1 MYTIKWVIWHHGC
14 NLLSNGSGKRIYS
27 LVCVYREK
35 EKMINVAKCWLL
47 GNLERECGHS
57 LCCYG
62 NFPVRTWCFLITN
75 INKFQD
81 ILNENCNKVQE
92 SVYYATPCK
101 WRRGGEHEHTHGL
114 WDWSLTCARHLRKR
128 TRISPTR
135 VSPTAGKV
143 GGWTTRMR
151 KVFLTPNTWIVY
163 YRKWT

>member
-27 LVCVYREK
+27 LVCVYGEK

-62 NFPVRTWCFLITN
+62 NFPVRTWRFLITN

-92 SVYYATPCK
+92 SVYYATQCK
-101 WRRGGEHEHTHGL
+101 WRRGASMNTHTGCETAVLHAHGT
-114 WDWSLTCARHLRKR
+114 SGNAPGSHLRGCLPQLEK
-128 TRISPTR
+128 S
-135 VSPTAGKV
+135 VAGRRE
-143 GGWTTRMR
+143 WER
-151 KVFLTPNTWIVY
+151 FF
-163 YRKWT
+163 